1 MSHLQHNNEV
11 DIDFFIIITY
21 LRGWCQLQGKTASV
35 VQKYSKRLMIEI
47 RTPSL
52 SNDKHIDM
60 DEPSVLNLHKC
71 LFFHKEIWNHKWSI
85 STSCYSY
92 ICRLSTDAVLPC
104 NWHQPLR
111 YVMMMKKSMSTSLL
125 CCKWLIFVVI
135 FYTNLASRLKP
146 VLRDQP
152 LQTLIFDFSRH
163 WSDRTWLCSINN
175 EELWHFEVV

>member
-1 MSHLQHNNEV
+1 MKGKLTRLLDKLTMNSSTDRSFQPGYFIQSH
-11 DIDFFIIITY
+11 ITKFY
-21 LRGWCQLQGKTASV
+21 SYP

-111 YVMMMKKSMSTSLL
+111 YVMMMKKSMSTLSYIVLNL
-125 CCKWLIFVVI
+125 FVKWLIFLYIISV
-135 FYTNLASRLKP
+135 NK
-146 VLRDQP
+146 
-152 LQTLIFDFSRH
+152 
-163 WSDRTWLCSINN
+163 
-175 EELWHFEVV
+175 